1 VVNNRARE
9 FRSSLDIRT
18 RSVHAPVKTLSGGNQ
33 QKVMLAK
40 WLASGVRVL
49 AVEEPTHGIDIGAQ
63 VHDLLRQFARDGGT
77 IVVASTD
84 VEEVL
89 AVCDRIGVMRH
100 GALID
105 VLNREELT
113 HHALAVMGTRDP
125 SEFLEDLIESGVQAA
140 ESASEAGQDVEPAS
154 EAG

>member
-1 VVNNRARE
+1 
-9 FRSSLDIRT
+9 
-18 RSVHAPVKTLSGGNQ
+18 
-33 QKVMLAK
+33 
-40 WLASGVRVL
+40 
-49 AVEEPTHGIDIGAQ
+49 
-63 VHDLLRQFARDGGT
+63 
-77 IVVASTD
+77 
-84 VEEVL
+84 
-89 AVCDRIGVMRH
+89 MRH